1 MVLARGMDNSQYAF
15 RTCIE
20 SFKCMN
26 LSDMNTLSNVD
37 IRGGDEMPPSTR
49 LTPDVLPEAKSSKT
63 GVSVGYAH
71 EEGKKWFVFRASYG
85 RVDRASEVMIND
97 GTYAYVARRY
107 VQKLYH
113 GKRKKVLVPLIPNL
127 VFAYTSEEKANEYV
141 NNTPALSF
149 LSYYYNHFEFDESR
163 KNPPLTISDA
173 EMMRFILATYHHNEH
188 LMFVNESQCHY
199 KSGDVV
205 KVTDGLFRGVEG
217 RVARVAGQQRVILS
231 LSNIGLVATAY
242 IPTAF
247 IEKIETS
254 STNT

>member
-1 MVLARGMDNSQYAF
+1 
-15 RTCIE
+15 
-20 SFKCMN
+20 
-26 LSDMNTLSNVD
+26 MNTLSNVE
-37 IRGGDEMPPSTR
+37 IRGGEEKPPSTR
-49 LTPDVLPEAKSSKT
+49 LTPDALPEAKSSQT
-63 GVSVGYAH
+63 GVSVEYAH
-71 EEGKKWFVFRASYG
+71 DEGKKWFVFRASYG
-85 RVDRASEVMIND
+85 RVDKASDLMIND
-97 GTYAYVARRY
+97 GTYVYVARRY

-113 GKRKKVLVPLIPNL
+113 GKRKRVLEPLIPNL
-127 VFAYTSEEKANEYV
+127 VFAYTSEEKASEYV

-149 LSYYYNHFEFDESR
+149 LSYYYNHFAFDEMK
-163 KNPPLTISDA
+163 KNPPLTISDS
-173 EMMRFILATYHHNEH
+173 EMKRFILATCNHNEH

-247 IEKIETS
+247 IEKIGTIS
-254 STNT
+254 PNT